1 MTVSAFYLLFCSSV
15 VYTSWYC
22 GRYGFHVYA
31 VIMQRV
37 RIRMSALNWAC
48 DMFSWFKN
56 HSALRRNT
64 PGWTRCADTLSSPT
78 TFTTMRPI
86 GYLSGSE
93 LSTLLE
99 QPDAAS
105 AVRVV
110 DVRDSD
116 FEGGHIRGATHIP
129 AHQFLA
135 NAGAYATRWRGEQ
148 RVVFHWYA
156 AVLVGRRAVGAEGI
170 TPLWW

>member
-1 MTVSAFYLLFCSSV
+1 MR
-15 VYTSWYC
+15 C
-22 GRYGFHVYA
+22 GGTHRLGPA
-31 VIMQRV
+31 VL
-37 RIRMSALNWAC
+37 ALV
-48 DMFSWFKN
+48 
-56 HSALRRNT
+56 
-64 PGWTRCADTLSSPT
+64 SSPT
-78 TFTTMRPI
+78 TLTTMRPI

-93 LSTLLE
+93 LATLLE

-156 AVLVGRRAVGAEGI
+156 AARMWGGG
-170 TPLWW
+170 W